1 MNPNNDHQ
9 SKPIYAVADF
19 LEDGFVAPLD
29 AGFVFFEAGL
39 AVFVVDLD
47 LVLAAAA
54 FAAVFLASLF
64 ALVVFFV
71 DGFFAAA
78 VFLVAA
84 GAFFGAETDFFVV
97 AVLFPVALDLPRAA
111 FFAGAALVVSVLLDF
126 LEGGWAFSLASAATL
141 GRLGASLTLPDG
153 PLGKIN
159 VSFSAPRVSARL
171 S

>member
-1 MNPNNDHQ
+1 M
-9 SKPIYAVADF
+9 VDF
-19 LEDGFVAPLD
+19 LEDGLVVPLD

-39 AVFVVDLD
+39 VVFAVDLD

-54 FAAVFLASLF
+54 FAAVFLASFF

-84 GAFFGAETDFFVV
+84 GAFFGAVTDFFVV
-97 AVLFPVALDLPRAA
+97 AVLFVVVLDLPRAA
-111 FFAGAALVVSVLLDF
+111 FFAGAALVVSVVFFLD
-126 LEGGWAFSLASAATL
+126 GGWAFSLASAATL

-153 PLGKIN
+153 PLGKTN